1 MADVRQPTIKNRE
14 AFHHFEILE
23 TWEAGIMLA
32 GTEVKS
38 IREGKAN
45 LRDAYAALKDGELW
59 LMNLF
64 VSPYSHGNR
73 ENHEERRTRKLL
85 LNRAELEKLKGR
97 TVEKGL
103 TIVPLKLYFKG
114 NRVKV
119 EIGLARGK
127 KLYDKRE
134 ASMKRTVERETQA
147 ALKERVTGRSS

>member
-1 MADVRQPTIKNRE
+1 MGEVRQPTIKNRE

-23 TWEAGIMLA
+23 TWEAGIVLA

-45 LRDAYAALKDGELW
+45 LRDAYASLKDGELW

-103 TIVPLKLYFKG
+103 TIVPLKLYFK
-114 NRVKV
+114 NSRVKV

-134 ASMKRTVERETQA
+134 ASLKRTVDRETQA
-147 ALKERVTGRSS
+147 ALKDRTTGRT